1 MSLSPEIKIAQ
12 QRLSVLE
19 LVKALGGI
27 SAACKQ
33 RGVSRT
39 QFYEYKRR
47 FQTHGIEGLVDLPPI
62 YHSHPF
68 TTPPEVEQRILD
80 VSLEHP
86 AWGCNRLCDQ
96 LKLEGINISAIT
108 IQKILNRTADQIGS
122 RYDRWLKLEEKHSQK
137 AIELTG
143 EQVAFIEKHNPA
155 FRERQVES
163 NAPGELL
170 CQDTFYVGY
179 LKGVGKVY
187 LHTVV
192 DTYCSYGFG
201 FLHTSKQAEA
211 AAALLHNEVLPFYR
225 QHGLRVKAVLTD
237 NGRDFCG
244 KDDHPFEL
252 YLELNDIEHRHT
264 QVRRPQTNGFVER
277 FQRTVLDEFFRLAFR
292 TKLYETVEAL
302 QADLDA
308 WLRHY
313 NYERPHQGYRN
324 LGKRPFDRIEEYVA
338 EQQNLSLE
346 KKASQM
352 FGMMAKNTCEFPKI
366 ARVCMPFSHE
376 RTNYTVGVAA
386 NLYFANNVV
395 KILII
400 RKADLPN
407 YCPRNF

>member
-19 LVKALGGI
+19 LAKALGNV

-62 YHSHPF
+62 HHSHPF

-108 IQKILNRTADQIGS
+108 IQKILNRNEMGS

-155 FRERQVES
+155 FRERHVES

-237 NGRDFCG
+237 NGREFCG

-292 TKLYETVEAL
+292 TKL
-302 QADLDA
+302 
-308 WLRHY
+308 
-313 NYERPHQGYRN
+313 
-324 LGKRPFDRIEEYVA
+324 
-338 EQQNLSLE
+338 
-346 KKASQM
+346 
-352 FGMMAKNTCEFPKI
+352 
-366 ARVCMPFSHE
+366 
-376 RTNYTVGVAA
+376 
-386 NLYFANNVV
+386 
-395 KILII
+395 
-400 RKADLPN
+400 
-407 YCPRNF
+407 